1 MNLDVH
7 TMHRT
12 LIMMVNVTVSGLY
25 SQLFF
30 VYIMITYSIPAK
42 YVLLCSEG
50 LEMVT
55 LEIMEGC
62 AQAETNIFMTGKA
75 YRFYLWSQT
84 NQL

>member
-30 VYIMITYSIPAK
+30 VYIMITYRIPAN
-42 YVLLCSEG
+42 YVLLCSDG
-50 LEMVT
+50 
-55 LEIMEGC
+55 LEIMVGC

>member
-12 LIMMVNVTVSGLY
+12 LIMMDNVTVSGLY

-30 VYIMITYSIPAK
+30 VHIMITYGIPAK
-42 YVLLCSEG
+42 YVLPCSEG
-50 LEMVT
+50 LEIMV
-55 LEIMEGC
+55 GC
-62 AQAETNIFMTGKA
+62 AQAETNIFITGKA

-84 NQL
+84 NQF